1 MNLYFIILIIL
12 GVGSLIDIFSE
23 SREFKR
29 NIYIFLIGILV
40 AFFGTR
46 GYIGY
51 DWYSYI
57 PSFEKSQNIIELVKN
72 GFIAGGFEKGFQVY
86 CAGIKLFTDNYLI
99 FNFINT
105 LIDFIILYFIF
116 KRYSKYPIFA
126 LFIYFGVYGVAFEID
141 MIRNLKSILLFI
153 LSIKY
158 IEDRKIMPFIAL
170 NLLGFFFHSS
180 SLIYFP
186 MYFLLKIN
194 WNRLFIFVV
203 FILGNIYYLLDKRLI
218 IKNIGSLANMLP
230 GSIGK
235 KVSVYIS
242 IVPDYFPLGVTL
254 FYFERIIIFIL
265 VFLMLNRL
273 SEKRYGTIFANS
285 LFLSVFIF
293 LFGAEF
299 SVLTLRIGIL
309 FVYSYWFILPML
321 ADLEDMLSIK
331 IGVLILALGISYFR
345 LNNQINF
352 IGNRKL
358 YQYENIFLEHKGA
371 EERRKMVVE
380 SFKYLNQGHGKELSL
395 LY

>member
-1 MNLYFIILIIL
+1 
-12 GVGSLIDIFSE
+12 
-23 SREFKR
+23 
-29 NIYIFLIGILV
+29 
-40 AFFGTR
+40 
-46 GYIGY
+46 
-51 DWYSYI
+51 
-57 PSFEKSQNIIELVKN
+57 
-72 GFIAGGFEKGFQVY
+72 
-86 CAGIKLFTDNYLI
+86 
-99 FNFINT
+99 
-105 LIDFIILYFIF
+105 
-116 KRYSKYPIFA
+116 
-126 LFIYFGVYGVAFEID
+126 
-141 MIRNLKSILLFI
+141 
-153 LSIKY
+153 
-158 IEDRKIMPFIAL
+158 MPFIAL

-254 FYFERIIIFIL
+254 FYLERIIIFIL

-309 FVYSYWFILPML
+309 FVYSYWVILPML
-321 ADLEDMLSIK
+321 ANLEDMLPIK

-345 LNNQINF
+345 LDNQINF

>member
-12 GVGSLIDIFSE
+12 GIGSLIDIFSE
-23 SREFKR
+23 SRELKR
-29 NIYIFLIGILV
+29 NIYIFLISILV
-40 AFFGTR
+40 IFFGTR
-46 GYIGY
+46 RYIGY
-51 DWYSYI
+51 DWYSYM

-72 GFIAGGFEKGFQVY
+72 GFVVGGFEKGYQVY
-86 CAGIKLFTDNYLI
+86 CAGIKLFTDNYLV

-105 LIDFIILYFIF
+105 VIDFLLLYFIF
-116 KRYSKYPIFA
+116 KRYSRYPIFT
-126 LFIYFGVYGVAFEID
+126 LLIYFGVYGVAFEID

-158 IEDRKIMPFIAL
+158 IEDRKILPFAAL
-170 NLLGFFFHSS
+170 NLLGFFFHYS

-186 MYFLLKIN
+186 MYFLLKIK
-194 WNRLFIFVV
+194 WNRLFLCEV
-203 FILGNIYYLLDKRLI
+203 FLLGNVYYLMDKRWLI
-218 IKNIGSLANMLP
+218 RGIGEFTKRFS
-230 GSIGK
+230 GEIGR
-235 KVSVYIS
+235 KVAVYIS

-254 FYFERIIIFIL
+254 FYLERVAIFIL
-265 VFLMLNRL
+265 VLFMLNRL

-299 SVLTLRIGIL
+299 SVLALRIGIL

-321 ADLEDMLSIK
+321 FEVNDNIGIK
-331 IGVLILALGISYFR
+331 VGVLILAFGISYFR

-352 IGNRKL
+352 IGNKKL
-358 YQYENIFLEHKGA
+358 YQYENVFLEHKSA

-380 SFKYLNQGHGKELSL
+380 SFKYLKQGHGKELSL

>member
-12 GVGSLIDIFSE
+12 GIGSLIDIFSE
-23 SREFKR
+23 SRELKR
-29 NIYIFLIGILV
+29 NIYIFLISILV
-40 AFFGTR
+40 IFFGTR

-51 DWYSYI
+51 DWYSYM

-72 GFIAGGFEKGFQVY
+72 GFVVGGFEKGYQVY
-86 CAGIKLFTDNYLI
+86 CAGIKLFTDNYLV

-105 LIDFIILYFIF
+105 AIDFLLLYFIF
-116 KRYSKYPIFA
+116 KRYSRYPIFT
-126 LFIYFGVYGVAFEID
+126 LLIYFGVYGVAFEID

-158 IEDRKIMPFIAL
+158 IEDRKILPFAAL

-194 WNRLFIFVV
+194 WNRLFIFVT

-218 IKNIGSLANMLP
+218 IKSIGNFAKMLP

-254 FYFERIIIFIL
+254 FYLERVAIFIL
-265 VFLMLNRL
+265 VLFMLNRL

-321 ADLEDMLSIK
+321 FEVNDNIGIK
-331 IGVLILALGISYFR
+331 VGVLILAFGISYFR

-358 YQYENIFLEHKGA
+358 YQYENVFLEHKSA
-371 EERRKMVVE
+371 EERKKMVVE
-380 SFKYLNQGHGKELSL
+380 SFKYLKQGHGKELSL

>member
-23 SREFKR
+23 NREFKR

-40 AFFGTR
+40 IFFGTR
-46 GYIGY
+46 AYIGY
-51 DWYSYI
+51 DWYSYM
-57 PSFEKSQNIIELVKN
+57 PSFEKSPNIVDLLIH
-72 GFIAGGFEKGFQVY
+72 GFSSKGFEKGFQIY
-86 CAGIKLFTDNYLI
+86 LASIKLFTNNYLI

-105 LIDFIILYFIF
+105 VIDFILLYFIF
-116 KRYSKYPIFA
+116 KRYSKYPIFT

-158 IEDRKIMPFIAL
+158 IEDRKILPFIAL
-170 NLLGFFFHSS
+170 NLLGFFFHYS

-186 MYFLLKIN
+186 MYFLLKIK
-194 WNRLFIFVV
+194 WNRLFLFEV
-203 FILGNIYYLLDKRLI
+203 FLLGNVYYLLDKRWLI
-218 IKNIGSLANMLP
+218 RGIEEFTKRFSGEIGR
-230 GSIGK
+230 
-235 KVSVYIS
+235 KVAVYIS
-242 IVPDYFPLGVTL
+242 IVPDYFPLGVTM
-254 FYFERIIIFIL
+254 FYLERVAIFIL
-265 VFLMLNRL
+265 VLFMLNRL
-273 SEKRYGTIFANS
+273 SERKYGTIFANS

-321 ADLEDMLSIK
+321 ADLEDMLPIK

-345 LNNQINF
+345 LDNQINF
-352 IGNRKL
+352 IGNKKL

-371 EERRKMVVE
+371 EERRKMVVD